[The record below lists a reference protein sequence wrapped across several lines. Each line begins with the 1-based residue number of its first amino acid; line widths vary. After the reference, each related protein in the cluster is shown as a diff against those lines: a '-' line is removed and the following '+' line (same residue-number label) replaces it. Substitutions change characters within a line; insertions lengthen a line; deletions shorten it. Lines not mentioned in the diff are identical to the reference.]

1 MMDEVDWNETVTL
14 MEREDSGSDYYIG
27 FQQRGC
33 GRLRDIVRQAVIA
46 PEDQQGRF
54 ILERPG
60 RPNLDIHQIIALSQR
75 PDFPKD

>member
-1 MMDEVDWNETVTL
+1 MDEVDWNETATL

-27 FQQRGC
+27 FQQRGR
-33 GRLRDIVRQAVIA
+33 GRLCDIVRQAVIA

-54 ILERPG
+54 ILERAG